1 VDADRERGTRVLPM
15 MTSSELDEEAIRSEL
30 FDVSVF
36 EDVLGAV
43 TTGATDPG
51 VARRKAATL
60 VQQQTGY
67 RVRLFLIH
75 WPL

>member
-1 VDADRERGTRVLPM
+1 VDVDRERGTRVLPVV
-15 MTSSELDEEAIRSEL
+15 TSSESDEEAIRSEL
-30 FDVSVF
+30 IDVSVF
-36 EDVLGAV
+36 GDVLGAV
-43 TTGATDPG
+43 ITGAADPG

-60 VQQQTGY
+60 VQQQTEY